1 MGDKTFIIAEAGVN
15 HNGSVEIAKRMIE
28 VAKECG
34 ADAIKFQT
42 FKAEEVV
49 SKYAPK
55 AEYQKQTTGEIES
68 HLQMLKKLE
77 LSFDDFIVLKEY
89 CDKLGIMFLSTPFD
103 FESIDFLN
111 SLGLEIFKIP
121 SGEITNLPYLE
132 KIGKLRKKVILST
145 GMADLGEIEDAL
157 DILTSCGTKKEDI
170 TILHCNTEYP
180 TPYEDVNLLAMLTI
194 KEAFKV
200 KVGYSDH
207 TPGIEVP
214 IASVALGASVIEKH
228 FTLDR
233 NMQGPDHKSS
243 LEPNELKAM
252 VKAIRNVEK
261 ALGDGIKKPSPSE
274 IKNKIIVRRSI
285 VAKRNIKRGEIF
297 NEENIT
303 VKRPATGISPM
314 RWYEILGKTATRDY
328 KEDEII
334 EI

>member
-1 MGDKTFIIAEAGVN
+1 
-15 HNGSVEIAKRMIE
+15 
-28 VAKECG
+28 
-34 ADAIKFQT
+34 
-42 FKAEEVV
+42 
-49 SKYAPK
+49 
-55 AEYQKQTTGEIES
+55 
-68 HLQMLKKLE
+68 MLKKLE

-89 CDKLGIMFLSTPFD
+89 CDKSGIMFLSTPFD

-207 TPGIEVP
+207 TLGIEVP
-214 IASVALGASVIEKH
+214 IAAVALGASVIEKH